1 METATGYQDISALEK
16 SVANAGSQL
25 YTMAHKLHAVERSLE
40 QTTMEQMDEMEV
52 MELLESMTE
61 VKNEYQNLRKDILEV
76 QQLQRDVST
85 SIRFQMR
92 SMQQTF
98 QMLKK
103 RIATSQEQKQ
113 KKQRQQPRTKTTTTE
128 LPAIVTANEQ

>member
-1 METATGYQDISALEK
+1 MSGYQDITALEK

-25 YTMAHKLHAVERSLE
+25 YTMAHKLHAVERSLD

-61 VKNEYQNLRKDILEV
+61 VTNEYQNLRKDIQEV

-103 RIATSQEQKQ
+103 RLATSQEQQ
-113 KKQRQQPRTKTTTTE
+113 KKRQRNE
-128 LPAIVTANEQ
+128 LMTHQEH

>member
-1 METATGYQDISALEK
+1 MDMSGYQDISALEK
-16 SVANAGSQL
+16 SVANAGTQL
-25 YTMAHKLHAVERSLE
+25 YTMTHKLHAVERSLDR
-40 QTTMEQMDEMEV
+40 TAMEEMDDMEV

-61 VKNEYQNLRKDILEV
+61 VTHEYQNLRKDIQEV

-85 SIRFQMR
+85 SIRYQMS

-103 RIATSQEQKQ
+103 RIASSQ
-113 KKQRQQPRTKTTTTE
+113 QRRQRNKTVAQPE
-128 LPAIVTANEQ
+128 EH

>member
-1 METATGYQDISALEK
+1 MEMSGYQDISALEK

-25 YTMAHKLHAVERSLE
+25 YTMAHKLHAVERSLD
-40 QTTMEQMDEMEV
+40 QTAMEQMDEMEV

-61 VKNEYQNLRKDILEV
+61 VKNEYQNLRKDIQEV

-85 SIRFQMR
+85 SIRYQMTN
-92 SMQQTF
+92 MQQTF

-103 RIATSQEQKQ
+103 RIASTQ
-113 KKQRQQPRTKTTTTE
+113 QRRGHPRDQ
-128 LPAIVTANEQ
+128 LPGPATVAAHPH

>member
-1 METATGYQDISALEK
+1 MEMSGYQEDISALEK

-25 YTMAHKLHAVERSLE
+25 YTMAHKLHAVERSLD
-40 QTTMEQMDEMEV
+40 QTAMEQMDEMEV

-61 VKNEYQNLRKDILEV
+61 VKNEYQNLRKDIQEV

-85 SIRFQMR
+85 SIRYQMTN
-92 SMQQTF
+92 MQQTF

-103 RIATSQEQKQ
+103 RIATSQQQRRQRE
-113 KKQRQQPRTKTTTTE
+113 QRQSTSV
-128 LPAIVTANEQ
+128 AANQH

>member
-1 METATGYQDISALEK
+1 MEMSGYQDISALEK

-25 YTMAHKLHAVERSLE
+25 YTMAHKLHAVERSLD
-40 QTTMEQMDEMEV
+40 QTAMEQMDEMEV

-61 VKNEYQNLRKDILEV
+61 VKNEYQNLRKDIQEV

-85 SIRFQMR
+85 SIRYQMTN
-92 SMQQTF
+92 MQQTF

-103 RIATSQEQKQ
+103 RIASTQ
-113 KKQRQQPRTKTTTTE
+113 QRRRHPRDQ
-128 LPAIVTANEQ
+128 LPGPAPVAAHPH

>member
-1 METATGYQDISALEK
+1 MTGYQDITALEK

-25 YTMAHKLHAVERSLE
+25 YTMAHKLHAVERSLD

-61 VKNEYQNLRKDILEV
+61 VTNEYQNLRKDIQEV

-103 RIATSQEQKQ
+103 RLATSQEQQ
-113 KKQRQQPRTKTTTTE
+113 KKRRRNE
-128 LPAIVTANEQ
+128 LMTPQEH